1 MSRFLAQNNQPVAV
15 TGAFKYVDIVKI
27 DINQIQGN
35 QNICS
40 VIYQSIE
47 AFKDKTRDKVISQIF
62 SSDMSK
68 RYHFTQ
74 KKSVEKILLCD
85 NTK

>member
-35 QNICS
+35 
-40 VIYQSIE
+40 
-47 AFKDKTRDKVISQIF
+47 
-62 SSDMSK
+62 
-68 RYHFTQ
+68 
-74 KKSVEKILLCD
+74 
-85 NTK
+85 